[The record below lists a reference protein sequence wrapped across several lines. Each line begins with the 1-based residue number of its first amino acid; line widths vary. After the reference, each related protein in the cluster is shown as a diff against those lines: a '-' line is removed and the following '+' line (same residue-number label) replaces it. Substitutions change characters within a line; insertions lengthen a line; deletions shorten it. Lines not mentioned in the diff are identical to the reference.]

1 MIKIVHEKILDFGG
15 TEKVP
20 CVVVGQKLD
29 LDGERYVYSPKCHST
44 PAKQP
49 NELLL
54 PIMDI
59 DADDSVA

>member
-29 LDGERYVYSPKCHST
+29 LDGERYVV
-44 PAKQP
+44 
-49 NELLL
+49 
-54 PIMDI
+54 
-59 DADDSVA
+59 DSDHNIGW